1 MQIRKFRWDFF
12 FQIQFLIC
20 VTVVSL
26 LSLSLSPC
34 LLCSDKCLPVE
45 AIRHQLVTDQ
55 TDTISKGEIINLGS
69 SQKHLYKYIW
79 SRPPALLTLNYYR
92 DSIYKVRSKALIR
105 KCLLTSSVCQRIRT
119 SRTFI
124 DHNTKLAMIRIFAV
138 FVFMRQNT
146 WQHYTVNKA
155 FPLINYQ
162 RHFDDKY

>member
-1 MQIRKFRWDFF
+1 MFWLRNIVVLSTELVKFGEYYRRFQNFKGEKVKESSHVDQFMSYFIANTEVSLGLF

-79 SRPPALLTLNYYR
+79 SRPPTQLNLNYYR
-92 DSIYKVRSKALIR
+92 DYVYKVPYIQ
-105 KCLLTSSVCQRIRT
+105 SS
-119 SRTFI
+119 
-124 DHNTKLAMIRIFAV
+124 N
-138 FVFMRQNT
+138 
-146 WQHYTVNKA
+146 
-155 FPLINYQ
+155 
-162 RHFDDKY
+162 